1 MIMVLKNAKMILED
15 GIQEGSLFVENGK
28 IAWISGAP
36 QQEGIDLGGMYLA
49 PGFVDNHCHGS
60 PEFWHF
66 DHPAEAAAWHLQ
78 EGTTSLLCSM
88 WRNAGDYSFEKAIE
102 NVKNAMGPGS
112 NIRGVHMEA
121 PYVDPDY
128 GSAGGSEW
136 EIDREEYL
144 RLMKI
149 GKGIIRQWTFDPLL
163 PGAEAFAQTAQ
174 KENIKLSVC
183 YSKASPEQLRE
194 YLKYGLRI
202 GGHILCGTG
211 EPATMFVGTREPGSD
226 QFVLTEDKMI
236 AEVIADSLG
245 GHVRPTYLKLIYK
258 CKGADK
264 IALVSDCCAGG
275 DTRGSDVN
283 VIDGELYG
291 SQLSLSVALRNMRR
305 HTGASVCDLIKMVTS
320 TPAKTIGIFSERG
333 SIEPGK
339 FADLVVLDEDLMVKG
354 VLLEGSFIRK
364 DF

>member
-1 MIMVLKNAKMILED
+1 MILKNAKLILED
-15 GIQEGSLFVENGK
+15 GIQEGSLCVENGR

-36 QQEGIDLGGMYLA
+36 QEEGIDLGGLYVA
-49 PGFVDNHCHGS
+49 PGFVDIHCHGS
-60 PEFWHF
+60 AEYWHF
-66 DHPAEAAAWHLQ
+66 ERPAEAAEWHLQ

-88 WRNAGDYSFEKAIE
+88 WRNAAPFEQAIS
-102 NVKNAMGPGS
+102 NVKAAMGPGS

-121 PYVDPDY
+121 PYVDADY
-128 GSAGGSEW
+128 GSDGGEKW

-144 RLMKI
+144 RLMEL

-163 PGAEAFAQTAQ
+163 PGAEQFAQTAQ

-194 YLKYGLRI
+194 YLKYGLRL

-211 EPATMFVGTREPGSD
+211 EPQTMFAGTREPGSD

-245 GHVRPTYLKLIYK
+245 GHVRPTFLKLIYK

-283 VIDGELYG
+283 VINGELYG
-291 SQLSLSVALRNMRR
+291 SQLTLSVAIRNMQK
-305 HTGASVCDLIKMVTS
+305 HTGAGVCELIKMVTS
-320 TPAKTIGIFSERG
+320 TPAKAIGLYSERG

-339 FADLVVLDEDLMVKG
+339 MADLVVLNDDLKVKG
-354 VLLEGSFIRK
+354 VLLEGQFVRK

>member
-1 MIMVLKNAKMILED
+1 MILKNAKLILPD
-15 GIQEGSLFVENGK
+15 GIQEGSLCVENGR

-36 QQEGIDLGGMYLA
+36 QDEGIDLKGMYLA

-60 PEFWHF
+60 PDFWYF
-66 DHPAEAAAWHLQ
+66 DNPAEAAAWHLQ

-88 WRNAGDYSFEKAIE
+88 WRNAGDYSFEKAIK
-102 NVKNAMGPGS
+102 NVKEAMGPGS

-121 PYVDPDY
+121 PYVDTDY
-128 GSAGGSEW
+128 GSAGGEKW
-136 EIDREEYL
+136 EINRDEYL
-144 RLMKI
+144 HLMTI
-149 GKGIIRQWTFDPLL
+149 GKGIIKQWTFDPLL

-211 EPATMFVGTREPGSD
+211 EPGTMFAGTREPGSD

-245 GHVRPTYLKLIYK
+245 GHVRPTYLKLIYQ
-258 CKGADK
+258 CKGADR

-275 DTRGSDVN
+275 ETRGSDVN

-291 SQLSLSVALRNMRR
+291 SQLSLAVAVRNMRK
-305 HTGASVCDLIKMVTS
+305 HTGASVCELIKMVTS
-320 TPAKTIGIFSERG
+320 TPAKTVGLYTERG

-339 FADLVVLDEDLMVKG
+339 IADLVVLDEDLNVKG
-354 VLLEGSFIRK
+354 VVLEGVFVRKSF
-364 DF
+364 

>member
-1 MIMVLKNAKMILED
+1 MILKNAKLILED
-15 GIQEGSLFVENGK
+15 GIQKGSLCIEDGR

-36 QQEGIDLGGMYLA
+36 QDDGIDLNGLYLA

-60 PEFWHF
+60 AQFWHF
-66 DHPAEAAAWHLQ
+66 DRPAEAAAWHLQ

-88 WRNAGDYSFEKAIE
+88 WRNAAPFEDAIAK
-102 NVKNAMGPGS
+102 VKEAMGPGS
-112 NIRGVHMEA
+112 NIRGIHMEA
-121 PYVDPDY
+121 PYVDADY
-128 GSAGGSEW
+128 GSDGGEEW

-144 RLMKI
+144 RLMDL
-149 GKGIIRQWTFDPLL
+149 GKGIIKQWTFDPCL
-163 PGAEAFAQTAQ
+163 PGAELFAQTAQ

-183 YSKASPEQLRE
+183 YSKASPAQLGE

-211 EPATMFVGTREPGSD
+211 EPKTMFTGTREPGSD

-245 GHVRPTYLKLIYK
+245 GHVRPTYLQLIYK
-258 CKGADK
+258 CKGAER

-275 DTRGSDVN
+275 ETMGSDVN
-283 VIDGELYG
+283 VINGELYG
-291 SQLSLSVALRNMRR
+291 SQLALSVAIRNMRK
-305 HTGASVCDLIKMVTS
+305 HTGADICDLIKMVTS
-320 TPAKTIGIFSERG
+320 TPAKTIGLYHERG

-339 FADLVVLDEDLMVKG
+339 IADLVVLDEDLMVKG
-354 VLLEGSFIRK
+354 VLLEGKFIRK

>member
-1 MIMVLKNAKMILED
+1 MILKNAKLILED

-28 IAWISGAP
+28 IACISGAP
-36 QQEGIDLGGMYLA
+36 QAEGINLGGMYLA
-49 PGFVDNHCHGS
+49 PGFVDIHCHGS
-60 PEFWHF
+60 AKFWHF
-66 DHPAEAAAWHLQ
+66 ERPAEAAAWHLQ

-88 WRNAGDYSFEKAIE
+88 WRNAGVYSFEKAIH

-112 NIRGVHMEA
+112 NIRGIHMEA
-121 PYVDPDY
+121 PYVDADY
-128 GSAGGSEW
+128 GSDGGKTW

-144 RLMKI
+144 HLMEI

-163 PGAEAFAQTAQ
+163 PGAESFAQTAQ

-183 YSKASPEQLRE
+183 YSKASPEQLHE

-211 EPATMFVGTREPGSD
+211 EPETMFAGTREPGSD
-226 QFVLTEDKMI
+226 QFVLTEDKMT

-245 GHVRPTYLKLIYK
+245 GHVRPWYLKLIYQ
-258 CKGADK
+258 CKGADR
-264 IALVSDCCAGG
+264 IALVSDCCADG
-275 DTRGSDVN
+275 DSMGSDVN
-283 VIDGELYG
+283 VIDGVLYG
-291 SQLSLSVALRNMRR
+291 SRLTLSVAIRNMRK
-305 HTGASVCDLIKMVTS
+305 HTGAGVCELIRMVTS
-320 TPAKTIGIFSERG
+320 TPAKAVGLYRDRG

-339 FADLVVLDEDLMVKG
+339 IADLVVLDEDLMVKG
-354 VLLEGSFIRK
+354 VILEGKFVRK

>member
-1 MIMVLKNAKMILED
+1 MILKNAKLILED
-15 GIQEGSLFVENGK
+15 GIQEGALCVENGR
-28 IAWISGAP
+28 IAWLSGAP
-36 QQEGIDLGGMYLA
+36 QEDGIDLNGMYLA
-49 PGFVDNHCHGS
+49 PGFVDIHCHGS
-60 PEFWHF
+60 GEHWHF

-88 WRNAGDYSFEKAIE
+88 WRNAGTYSFEKAIV
-102 NVKNAMGPGS
+102 NVREAMGPGS

-121 PYVDPDY
+121 PYVDARY
-128 GSAGGSEW
+128 GSEHGREW
-136 EIDREEYL
+136 AIDREEYL
-144 RLMKI
+144 HLMEL

-163 PGAEAFAQTAQ
+163 EGAELFAQTAQ

-183 YSKASPEQLRE
+183 YYKASPDQLAE

-202 GGHILCGTG
+202 GGHILCATG
-211 EPATMFVGTREPGSD
+211 EPKTMFGGTREPGSD

-245 GHVRPTYLKLIYK
+245 GHVRPWYLKLIYK
-258 CKGADK
+258 CKGAEG

-275 DTRGSDVN
+275 DTMGSDVN
-283 VIDGELYG
+283 IINGSLYG
-291 SQLSLSVALRNMRR
+291 SRLTLSVAIRNMRK
-305 HTGASVCDLIKMVTS
+305 HTGAGICDVIKMVTS
-320 TPAKTIGIFSERG
+320 TPAKTVGLFAERG

-339 FADLVVLDEDLMVKG
+339 IADLVVLDEDLHVKG
-354 VLLEGSFIRK
+354 VLLEGDFVRK

>member
-1 MIMVLKNAKMILED
+1 MILKNAKLILED
-15 GIQEGSLFVENGK
+15 GIQEGSLCVENGQ

-36 QQEGIDLGGMYLA
+36 QEGGIDLGGMFLT

-60 PEFWHF
+60 PVHWHF

-88 WRNAGDYSFEKAIE
+88 WRNAGDYSFDKAIE

-121 PYVDPDY
+121 PYVDADY
-128 GSAGGSEW
+128 GSAGGEEW
-136 EIDREEYL
+136 KIDREEYL
-144 RLMKI
+144 RLMKS
-149 GKGIIRQWTFDPLL
+149 GIIRLWTFDPLL
-163 PGAEAFAQTAQ
+163 PGAELFAQTAQ
-174 KENIKLSVC
+174 KNNIKLSVC
-183 YSKASPEQLRE
+183 YSKASPELLQE

-211 EPATMFVGTREPGSD
+211 EPTAMFRGTREPGSD

-258 CKGADK
+258 CKGADR

-283 VIDGELYG
+283 VIGGELYG
-291 SQLSLSVALRNMRR
+291 SQLSLSVAIRNMRK
-305 HTGASVCDLIKMVTS
+305 HTGADICGLIKMVTS
-320 TPAKTIGIFSERG
+320 TPAKAVGLYRDRG

-339 FADLVVLDEDLMVKG
+339 IADLVVLDEDLNVKG
-354 VLLEGSFIRK
+354 VILEGNFVRK

>member
-1 MIMVLKNAKMILED
+1 MILKNAKLILED
-15 GIQEGSLFVENGK
+15 GIQEGSLCVEEGR

-36 QQEGIDLGGMYLA
+36 QEEGIDLGGLYLA
-49 PGFVDNHCHGS
+49 PGFVDIHCHGS
-60 PEFWHF
+60 AEYWHF
-66 DHPAEAAAWHLQ
+66 ENPSAAAAWHLQ

-88 WRNAGDYSFEKAIE
+88 WRNAAPFETAI
-102 NVKNAMGPGS
+102 VKVKEAMGPGS
-112 NIRGVHMEA
+112 NIRGIHMEA
-121 PYVDPDY
+121 PYVDAAY
-128 GSAGGSEW
+128 GSDGGKEW
-136 EIDREEYL
+136 GIDRGEYL
-144 RLMKI
+144 RLMEL
-149 GKGIIRQWTFDPLL
+149 GKGIIKQWTFDPCL

-183 YSKASPEQLRE
+183 YSKASPDQLRE

-211 EPATMFVGTREPGSD
+211 EPKTMFRGTREPGSD

-245 GHVRPTYLKLIYK
+245 GHVRPTYLQLIYK
-258 CKGADK
+258 CKGADR

-275 DTRGSDVN
+275 ETMGSDVN
-283 VIDGELYG
+283 VINGELYG
-291 SQLSLSVALRNMRR
+291 SQLTLSVAIRNMRK
-305 HTGASVCDLIKMVTS
+305 HTGADICDLIKMVTS
-320 TPAKTIGIFSERG
+320 TPAKTIGLYSERG

-339 FADLVVLDEDLMVKG
+339 IADLVVLDEDLNVKG
-354 VLLEGSFIRK
+354 VLLDGSFVRK

>member
-1 MIMVLKNAKMILED
+1 MILKNAKLILED
-15 GIQEGSLFVENGK
+15 GIQAGSLCVENGK

-36 QQEGIDLGGMYLA
+36 QEDGIDLAGLYLA

-60 PEFWHF
+60 AAYWHF
-66 DHPAEAAAWHLQ
+66 DNPAEAARWHLQ

-88 WRNAGDYSFEKAIE
+88 WRNAAPFEEAILK
-102 NVKNAMGPGS
+102 VKNAMGPGC
-112 NIRGVHMEA
+112 NIRGIHMEA

-128 GSAGGSEW
+128 GSDGGDAW
-136 EIDREEYL
+136 EINRDEYL
-144 RLMKI
+144 RWMAA

-163 PGAEAFAQTAQ
+163 PGAELLAQTAQ

-183 YSKASPEQLRE
+183 YSKASPDQLKE

-211 EPATMFVGTREPGSD
+211 EPVSMFAGTREPGSD
-226 QFVLTEDKMI
+226 QFVLTEDRMY

-245 GHVRPTYLKLIYK
+245 GHVRPTFLKLIYK
-258 CKGADK
+258 CKGADR
-264 IALVSDCCAGG
+264 IALVSDCCADGETM
-275 DTRGSDVN
+275 DSDVN
-283 VIDGELYG
+283 VIDGVLYG
-291 SQLSLSVALRNMRR
+291 SQLTLSVAIRNMRK
-305 HTGASVCDLIKMVTS
+305 HTGADIVDLIKMVTA
-320 TPAKTIGIFSERG
+320 TPAKAVGLYSERG

-339 FADLVVLDEDLMVKG
+339 IADLVVLDEDLNVKG
-354 VLLEGSFIRK
+354 VILEGNFVRK

>member
-1 MIMVLKNAKMILED
+1 MMILKNAKLILPD
-15 GIQEGSLFVENGK
+15 GIQEGSVSVENGK

-36 QQEGIDLGGMYLA
+36 QEGGIDLGGMYLA

-60 PEFWHF
+60 PEYWHF

-78 EGTTSLLCSM
+78 QGTTSLLCSM

-121 PYVDPDY
+121 PYVDADY
-128 GSAGGSEW
+128 GSAGGTEW

-144 RLMKI
+144 RLMKL

-163 PGAEAFAQTAQ
+163 PGAELFAQTAQ

-211 EPATMFVGTREPGSD
+211 EPASMFRGTREPGSD

-245 GHVRPTYLKLIYK
+245 GHVRPTYLQLIYK
-258 CKGADK
+258 CKGPDR

-291 SQLSLSVALRNMRR
+291 SQLSLSVAIRNMRR
-305 HTGASVCDLIKMVTS
+305 HTGADLCDLIKMVTS
-320 TPAKTIGIFSERG
+320 TPAKTVGLYAERG

-339 FADLVVLDEDLMVKG
+339 VADLVVLDEDLMVRG
-354 VLLEGSFIRK
+354 VLLEGNFVRK

>member
-1 MIMVLKNAKMILED
+1 MILRNANLILPD
-15 GIQEGSLFVENGK
+15 GIQEGSLCIEDGRIV
-28 IAWISGAP
+28 WISGAP
-36 QQEGIDLGGMYLA
+36 QDEGIDLCGMYLA

-60 PEFWHF
+60 PEYWHF
-66 DHPAEAAAWHLQ
+66 DHPMEAAQWHLQ
-78 EGTTSLLCSM
+78 RGTTSLLCSM
-88 WRNAGDYSFEKAIE
+88 WRNAGDYSYEQAIV
-102 NVKNAMGPGS
+102 NVKNAMGPSS

-121 PYVDPDY
+121 PYVDADY
-128 GSAGGSEW
+128 GSAGGKEW
-136 EIDREEYL
+136 KIDAEEYL
-144 RLMKI
+144 RLMEL

-163 PGAEAFAQTAQ
+163 PGAEEFAQTAQ
-174 KENIKLSVC
+174 KNNIKLSVC
-183 YSKASPEQLRE
+183 YSKASPEQLRA

-211 EPATMFVGTREPGSD
+211 EPRTMFAGTREPGSD
-226 QFVLTEDKMI
+226 QFVLTEDKMV

-245 GHVRPTYLKLIYK
+245 GHVRPTYLKLIYR

-291 SQLSLSVALRNMRR
+291 SQLSLSVAIRNMRK
-305 HTGASVCDLIKMVTS
+305 HTGADLCDLIKMVTA
-320 TPAKTIGIFSERG
+320 TPAKAVGLYNERG

-339 FADLVVLDEDLMVKG
+339 IADLVVLDEELQVKG
-354 VLLEGSFIRK
+354 VLLEGSFVRK
-364 DF
+364 EF

>member
-1 MIMVLKNAKMILED
+1 MILKNAKLILED
-15 GIQEGSLFVENGK
+15 GIQEGSLCVENGR

-36 QQEGIDLGGMYLA
+36 QGEGIDLDGLYLA

-60 PEFWHF
+60 AACWHYE
-66 DHPAEAAAWHLQ
+66 DPAQAAAWHLQ

-88 WRNAGDYSFEKAIE
+88 WRNAAPFETAI
-102 NVKNAMGPGS
+102 VKVKEAMGPGS
-112 NIRGVHMEA
+112 NIRGIHMEA
-121 PYVDPDY
+121 PYVDAAY
-128 GSAGGSEW
+128 GSDGGKEW
-136 EIDREEYL
+136 GIDRGEYL
-144 RLMKI
+144 RLMEL
-149 GKGIIRQWTFDPLL
+149 GKGIIKQWTFDPCL

-183 YSKASPEQLRE
+183 YSKASPDQLRE

-211 EPATMFVGTREPGSD
+211 EPKAMFCGTREPGSD

-245 GHVRPTYLKLIYK
+245 GHVRPTYLQLIYK
-258 CKGADK
+258 CKGADR
-264 IALVSDCCAGG
+264 IALVSDCYAGG
-275 DTRGSDVN
+275 ETMGSDVN
-283 VIDGELYG
+283 VINGELYG
-291 SQLSLSVALRNMRR
+291 SQLTLSVAIRNMRK
-305 HTGASVCDLIKMVTS
+305 HTGADICDLIKMVTS
-320 TPAKTIGIFSERG
+320 TPAKAIGLFNERG

-339 FADLVVLDEDLMVKG
+339 IADLVVLDEGLMVKG
-354 VLLEGSFIRK
+354 VLLEGNFIRK

>member
-1 MIMVLKNAKMILED
+1 MILKNAKLILPD
-15 GIQEGSLFVENGK
+15 GIQEGSLCVENGR

-36 QQEGIDLGGMYLA
+36 QEEGIDLGGLYLA

-60 PEFWHF
+60 AECWHF
-66 DHPAEAAAWHLQ
+66 EDPAKAAAWHLQ

-88 WRNAGDYSFEKAIE
+88 WRNAAPFENAILK
-102 NVKNAMGPGS
+102 VKEAMGPGS
-112 NIRGVHMEA
+112 NILGIHMEA
-121 PYVDPDY
+121 PYVDADY
-128 GSAGGSEW
+128 GSDGGSEW
-136 EIDREEYL
+136 GIDREEYL
-144 RLMKI
+144 RLMDL
-149 GKGIIRQWTFDPLL
+149 GKGIIKQWTFDPCL
-163 PGAEAFAQTAQ
+163 PGGELFAQTAQ

-211 EPATMFVGTREPGSD
+211 EPQSMFRGTREPGSD
-226 QFVLTEDKMI
+226 QFVMTEDKMI

-245 GHVRPTYLKLIYK
+245 GHVRPTFLRLIYR

-275 DTRGSDVN
+275 ETMGSDVN
-283 VIDGELYG
+283 VINGELYG
-291 SQLSLSVALRNMRR
+291 SQLTLSVAIRNMRK
-305 HTGASVCDLIKMVTS
+305 HTGADICDLIKMVTS
-320 TPAKTIGIFSERG
+320 TPAKTIGIHNERG

-339 FADLVVLDEDLMVKG
+339 IADLVVLDEDLMVKG

>member
-1 MIMVLKNAKMILED
+1 MILKNAKLILPD
-15 GIQEGSLFVENGK
+15 GIQEGSICIESGR

-36 QQEGIDLGGMYLA
+36 QEEGIDLNGLYLS

-121 PYVDPDY
+121 PYVDADY
-128 GSAGGSEW
+128 GSAGGKMW

-144 RLMKI
+144 RLMEI
-149 GKGIIRQWTFDPLL
+149 GKGIIKQWTFDPLL
-163 PGAEAFAQTAQ
+163 PGAELFAQTAQ
-174 KENIKLSVC
+174 KNNIKLSVC
-183 YSKASPEQLRE
+183 YSKASPDQLRE

-211 EPATMFVGTREPGSD
+211 EPAAMFRGTREPGSD

-258 CKGADK
+258 CKGADR

-291 SQLSLSVALRNMRR
+291 SQLSLSVAIRNMHR
-305 HTGASVCDLIKMVTS
+305 HTGADICDLIKMAS
-320 TPAKTIGIFSERG
+320 ATPAKTIGLYSERG

-339 FADLVVLDEDLMVKG
+339 IADLVVLDEDLNVKG
-354 VLLEGSFIRK
+354 VLLEGSFVRK